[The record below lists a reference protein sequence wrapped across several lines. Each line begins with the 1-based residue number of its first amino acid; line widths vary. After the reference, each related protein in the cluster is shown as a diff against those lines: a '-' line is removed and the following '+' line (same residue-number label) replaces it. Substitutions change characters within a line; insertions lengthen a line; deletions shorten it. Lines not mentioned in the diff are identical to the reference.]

1 MLYSL
6 VPLFYFGMA
15 MVSWTTNDETAYNKR
30 QGFEQIRPIGMALDK
45 HGILTKSTT
54 DEDKL
59 NKTER
64 LFLEFLK
71 RGRHEWVGMHCM
83 TLKLAD
89 DCRYTPDFWAVD
101 NGKLTAFEVKG
112 FFRDDAKVK
121 IKVAARMF
129 PWIEFVLVRKNK
141 LRSFDY
147 EKVKP

>member
-1 MLYSL
+1 
-6 VPLFYFGMA
+6 MA
-15 MVSWTTNDETAYNKR
+15 MVSWTLNDEVAHNKR
-30 QGFEQIRPIGMALDK
+30 HGFGQTKPKGGLEK
-45 HGILTKSTT
+45 HGIVIEKTT

-64 LFLEFLK
+64 AFWEILK
-71 RGRHEWVGMHCM
+71 REREAAQHSWIGVHCM

-89 DCRYTPDFWAVD
+89 DCRYTPDFWSIRF
-101 NGKLTAFEVKG
+101 GKLTAYEVKG

-129 PWIEFVLVRKNK
+129 PWIEFVLVRKNH

-147 EKVKP
+147 EFVKP